1 MFPQLTGTEVGPCS
15 SLTSSW
21 QLEPLHLYLGPQL
34 LIPPTLCALGPA
46 DIWFGIG
53 PALVH
58 TWHLTLFWSILDR
71 AWVPT
76 LAHRALCYPW
86 VWVLPWEP
94 FYIRKMLGT
103 MEHEWPL
110 RAEKNKEMVFPVKP
124 PEGDTVLPTLLF
136 SAQWHRWNSD
146 LQNCK
151 KIHLCCFKPFVVCG
165 NLLEQP

>member
-34 LIPPTLCALGPA
+34 LILPTLCALGPA

-71 AWVPT
+71 GSPLWLTGPCVIPESESCLESLSISERCRERWNMSGLWELRRTRKWFFQWSLQKGTQFCPHFYFQPSGIVGT
-76 LAHRALCYPW
+76 LTSRTVRKYTC
-86 VWVLPWEP
+86 VVLS
-94 FYIRKMLGT
+94 
-103 MEHEWPL
+103 H
-110 RAEKNKEMVFPVKP
+110 
-124 PEGDTVLPTLLF
+124 LLF
-136 SAQWHRWNSD
+136 AVI
-146 LQNCK
+146 C
-151 KIHLCCFKPFVVCG
+151 
-165 NLLEQP
+165 